1 MTARLILLATCALIA
16 AAGAVKAATISVTE
30 PRAFGYFLGDTLRR
44 DLLVRTKP
52 GETLDLGSL
61 PRPGPLNYWLEL
73 TSADVVEGRDGDD
86 KLYRLS
92 LLYQTFYAPLD
103 PRRLTIPGF
112 KFKIDAAGGAG
123 DLAVPAFNFIA
134 APIRQLFTDKG
145 DTSAQATKLQPDH
158 IGRRLA
164 TGAERTAL
172 LAASLIALG
181 ALTLLARHYAWWPF
195 RRRPDRPFTQAARF
209 LRDNSRILNNG
220 AGYRAALLQLHR
232 AFDVA
237 AGRRVLSEDVDD
249 FLRQHPQFAP
259 LTADV
264 ERMFASSRQAFFA
277 DDVEQARKAL
287 PLEALT
293 DLGERLGAAER
304 NAA

>member
-1 MTARLILLATCALIA
+1 MTARLIVLAACAFA
-16 AAGAVKAATISVTE
+16 AALSAKAATVSISE

-44 DLLVRTKP
+44 DVLVRTKA
-52 GETLDLGSL
+52 GEKLDLSSL

-73 TSADVVEGRDGDD
+73 SSADLVEGRDGDD

-112 KFKIDAAGGAG
+112 KLKVDGSGGTE
-123 DLAVPAFNFIA
+123 LAVPPFNFIA
-134 APIRQLFTDKG
+134 SPIRQLFSEKG
-145 DTSAQATKLQPDH
+145 DTPAEATKLQPDH
-158 IGRRLA
+158 VGHRLA

-172 LAASLIALG
+172 LVASLLALS
-181 ALTLLARHYAWWPF
+181 ALALLARHYAWWPF
-195 RRRPDRPFTQAARF
+195 RQRPGRPFTHAARF
-209 LRDNSRILNNG
+209 LRDNASTLHNG
-220 AGYRAALLQLHR
+220 AGYRTALLRLHR

-249 FLRQHPQFAP
+249 FLSRHPQFAP
-259 LTADV
+259 MSAEV
-264 ERMFASSRQAFFA
+264 ERLFQSSREAFFA
-277 DDVEQARKAL
+277 NDIERARQGM
-287 PLEALT
+287 PLEAVT
-293 DLGERLGAAER
+293 ELGERLGAAER